1 MRTEF
6 VFKKLQIYI
15 LSNDEEARK
24 FAADA
29 LMKSAIA
36 VGKNAILIAYHL
48 QDNIM
53 LLHVATFTGKKDI
66 FEAMRL
72 LKRDLLFGD
81 IHTQDEEL
89 RRRLKEPTFNT
100 REVLLDFLESELN
113 PN

>member
-6 VFKKLQIYI
+6 VWKDLRIYI

-36 VGKNAILIAYHL
+36 VGRNAILIAYHL
-48 QDNIM
+48 QDNLM
-53 LLHVATFTGKKDI
+53 LLHVEKFTGKKDI
-66 FEAMRL
+66 FEAMRF
-72 LKRDLLFGD
+72 LKTKLLFGD

-89 RRRLKEPTFNT
+89 RRRLNEPTFST
-100 REVLLDFLESELN
+100 RKILLEFLESEMN

>member
-6 VFKKLQIYI
+6 VWKGLKIYI

-29 LMKSAIA
+29 LIKSAIA
-36 VGKNAILIAYHL
+36 VGQNAIFIAYHL
-48 QDNIM
+48 KDNLM
-53 LLHVATFTGKKDI
+53 LLHLATFSGKKDI
-66 FEAMRL
+66 FAAMKV
-72 LKRDLLFGD
+72 LKRELLFGD

-89 RRRLKEPTFNT
+89 RRRLNEPTFNT
-100 REVLLDFLESELN
+100 REILLDFLESEMN

>member
-6 VFKKLQIYI
+6 VWKGLKIYI

-29 LMKSAIA
+29 LIKSAIA
-36 VGKNAILIAYHL
+36 VGQNAIFIAYHL
-48 QDNIM
+48 QDNLM
-53 LLHVATFTGKKDI
+53 LLHLATFSGKKDI
-66 FEAMRL
+66 FAAMKV
-72 LKRDLLFGD
+72 LKRELLFGD

-89 RRRLKEPTFNT
+89 RRRLNEPTFNT
-100 REVLLDFLESELN
+100 REILLDFLESEMN